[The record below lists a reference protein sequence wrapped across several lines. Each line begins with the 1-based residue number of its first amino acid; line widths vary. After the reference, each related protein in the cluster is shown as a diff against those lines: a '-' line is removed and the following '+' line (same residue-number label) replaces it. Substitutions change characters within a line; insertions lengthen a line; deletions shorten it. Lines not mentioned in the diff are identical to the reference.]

1 MTSEQRAKIIQAL
14 LEKDMDRIRQAKGEV
29 ILISNFY
36 EMLMF
41 CNSDRPEEDYKKIRI
56 AEGPYLEL
64 LKRLNT
70 DKEGGD
76 LTGKPFWMIPAS
88 GLSDEEIQAYKEQ
101 HKPT

>member
-1 MTSEQRAKIIQAL
+1 MTDQQRKAVIAAL
-14 LEKDMDRIRQAKGEV
+14 LQRDIDLLRQAKGEV

-64 LKRLNT
+64 LKRLNK
-70 DKEGGD
+70 DSEEGQ
-76 LTGKPFWMIPAS
+76 LTGKPFWMVPAS
-88 GLSDEEIQAYKEQ
+88 GLSDEEIEKYKDSL
-101 HKPT
+101 